1 MKVMASNDEILMEID
16 ENFLIETNEKVLLRE
31 KERTGKEVYI
41 EPVPK
46 NLARVFPKVSEY
58 GTSGNIEQDLIQK
71 ATAIMASVPWIQ
83 AFFDGN
89 RRTSIIAA
97 GTFLRDN
104 GYELDIS
111 PEEENTELREMLS
124 KIKKHRCD
132 LEPTIMKQLFL
143 YISERTKKYEPKT

>member
-1 MKVMASNDEILMEID
+1 MTLDDEIVMEID
-16 ENFLIETNEKVLLRE
+16 ENFLIETNKKILLRE
-31 KERTGKEVYI
+31 KKRTGKKVYI
-41 EPVPK
+41 EIIPQ

-71 ATAIMASVPWIQ
+71 AAAIMAAIPWTQ

-104 GYELDIS
+104 GYDLDIS

-124 KIKKHRCD
+124 EIKKHQHD
-132 LEPTIMKQLFL
+132 LDPTIMKQLFL
-143 YISERTKKYEPKT
+143 YISKRVNKYEPKT

>member
-1 MKVMASNDEILMEID
+1 MTSDDRIVMEIN

-31 KERTGKEVYI
+31 KERTGKVVYI
-41 EPVPK
+41 ETVPQ
-46 NLARVFPKVSEY
+46 NLAQVLPKVSEY
-58 GTSGNIEQDLIQK
+58 GNSGNIEEDLIQK
-71 ATAIMASVPWIQ
+71 AAAIMAAIPWIQ

-104 GYELDIS
+104 GYELDIG
-111 PEEENTELREMLS
+111 PEEENAELRKMLS
-124 KIKKHRCD
+124 EIKKHRRD

-143 YISERTKKYEPKT
+143 YISKRMNKYEPKT

>member
-1 MKVMASNDEILMEID
+1 MASDDEIVMEID
-16 ENFLIETNEKVLLRE
+16 ENFLIETNKKILLRE
-31 KERTGKEVYI
+31 KERTGKEVVI
-41 EPVPK
+41 EAVPQ

-71 ATAIMASVPWIQ
+71 TTAIMATIPWLQ

-89 RRTSIIAA
+89 RRTSIVAA

-111 PEEENTELREMLS
+111 PEEENIELRELLIE
-124 KIKKHRCD
+124 IKKHQRD

-143 YISERTKKYEPKT
+143 YISERMNKYEPKT

>member
-1 MKVMASNDEILMEID
+1 MVSDGKIVMKID
-16 ENFLIETNEKVLLRE
+16 ENFLIETNKKILLRE
-31 KERTGKEVYI
+31 EKRTGNKVYI
-41 EPVPK
+41 EIIPQ
-46 NLARVFPKVSEY
+46 NLTRVFPKVSEY

-71 ATAIMASVPWIQ
+71 ATAIMAAIPWTQ

-104 GYELDIS
+104 GYELNIS
-111 PEEENTELREMLS
+111 TEEENTELREMLS
-124 KIKKHRCD
+124 EIKKHQRD

-143 YISERTKKYEPKT
+143 YISERINKYEPKT

>member
-1 MKVMASNDEILMEID
+1 MVSDDKIVMEID
-16 ENFLIETNEKVLLRE
+16 ENFLIETNKKILLRE
-31 KERTGKEVYI
+31 KERTGKEVII
-41 EPVPK
+41 EAVPQ

-71 ATAIMASVPWIQ
+71 ATAIMAAIPWLQ

-89 RRTSIIAA
+89 RRTSIVAA

-111 PEEENTELREMLS
+111 PEEENIELREMLIE
-124 KIKKHRCD
+124 IKKHQRD

-143 YISERTKKYEPKT
+143 YISKRMNKYESKT

>member
-1 MKVMASNDEILMEID
+1 MASDDKIVMEID
-16 ENFLIETNEKVLLRE
+16 ETFLIETNKKILLRE
-31 KERTGKEVYI
+31 KKRTGKEVVI
-41 EPVPK
+41 EPVPQ
-46 NLARVFPKVSEY
+46 NLARVFPKVNEY

-71 ATAIMASVPWIQ
+71 ATAIMAAIPWLQ

-89 RRTSIIAA
+89 RRTSIVAA

-111 PEEENTELREMLS
+111 PEEENIELREMLIE
-124 KIKKHRCD
+124 IKKHQRD

-143 YISERTKKYEPKT
+143 YISKRVSKYESKT

>member
-1 MKVMASNDEILMEID
+1 MASDDKIVMEID
-16 ENFLIETNEKVLLRE
+16 ETFLIETNKKILLRE
-31 KERTGKEVYI
+31 NKRTGKEVFI
-41 EPVPK
+41 EVVPQ

-71 ATAIMASVPWIQ
+71 ATAIMAAIPWLQ

-89 RRTSIIAA
+89 RRTSIVAA

-111 PEEENTELREMLS
+111 PEEENIELREMLIE
-124 KIKKHRCD
+124 IKKHQRD
-132 LEPTIMKQLFL
+132 LEPTTMKQLFL
-143 YISERTKKYEPKT
+143 YISKRMNKYESKT

>member
-1 MKVMASNDEILMEID
+1 MASDKIVMEID
-16 ENFLIETNEKVLLRE
+16 ENFLSEINEKVLLRE
-31 KERTGKEVYI
+31 KERTGRKMYI
-41 EPVPK
+41 ETVPQ
-46 NLARVFPKVSEY
+46 NLVRVFPKVNEY
-58 GTSGNIEQDLIQK
+58 GTSGNTEQDLIQK
-71 ATAIMASVPWIQ
+71 AAAIMDAVPWTQ

-111 PEEENTELREMLS
+111 PEDENTELREMLS
-124 KIKKHRCD
+124 DIKKYQRD

-143 YISERTKKYEPKT
+143 YISKRMNKRESKT

>member
-1 MKVMASNDEILMEID
+1 MVSDDKIVMEID
-16 ENFLIETNEKVLLRE
+16 ETFLIETNKKILLRE
-31 KERTGKEVYI
+31 NKRTGKEVII
-41 EPVPK
+41 EAVPQ

-71 ATAIMASVPWIQ
+71 ATAIMAAIPWLQ

-89 RRTSIIAA
+89 RRTSIVAA

-111 PEEENTELREMLS
+111 PEEENIELREMLIE
-124 KIKKHRCD
+124 IKKHQRD

-143 YISERTKKYEPKT
+143 YVSERMNKYEPKT

>member
-1 MKVMASNDEILMEID
+1 MVLNDDIIMKID
-16 ENFLIETNEKVLLRE
+16 ENFLIETNRKVLLRE
-31 KERTGKEVYI
+31 EKRTGKKVFI
-41 EPVPK
+41 ETVHQ
-46 NLARVFPKVSEY
+46 NLARVFPKVNEY

-71 ATAIMASVPWIQ
+71 TAAIMAVIPWTQ

-89 RRTSIIAA
+89 RRTSIVAA

-111 PEEENTELREMLS
+111 PEEENAELRKMLS
-124 KIKKHRCD
+124 EIKKHRRD

-143 YISERTKKYEPKT
+143 YVSERINKYESKT

>member
-1 MKVMASNDEILMEID
+1 MVSDDKIVMEID
-16 ENFLIETNEKVLLRE
+16 ENFLIETNKKILLRE
-31 KERTGKEVYI
+31 KKRTGKEVVI
-41 EPVPK
+41 EAVPQ

-71 ATAIMASVPWIQ
+71 ATAIMAAIPWLQ

-89 RRTSIIAA
+89 RRTSIVAA

-111 PEEENTELREMLS
+111 PEEENIELREMLIE
-124 KIKKHRCD
+124 IKKHQRD

-143 YISERTKKYEPKT
+143 YISKRMNKYESKT

>member
-1 MKVMASNDEILMEID
+1 MVSDDKIVMEID
-16 ENFLIETNEKVLLRE
+16 ETFLIETNKKILLRE
-31 KERTGKEVYI
+31 NKRTGKEVSI
-41 EPVPK
+41 EVVPQ

-58 GTSGNIEQDLIQK
+58 GTSGNIKQDLIQK
-71 ATAIMASVPWIQ
+71 ATAIMAAIPWLQ

-89 RRTSIIAA
+89 RRTSIVAA

-111 PEEENTELREMLS
+111 TEEENIELREMLIE
-124 KIKKHRCD
+124 IKKHQRD

-143 YISERTKKYEPKT
+143 YVSERMNKYEPKT

>member
-1 MKVMASNDEILMEID
+1 MVSDNGIVMEID
-16 ENFLIETNEKVLLRE
+16 ENFLIETNKKILLRE
-31 KERTGKEVYI
+31 KKRTGNKVYI
-41 EPVPK
+41 ETIPQ
-46 NLARVFPKVSEY
+46 NLARILPKVSEY

-71 ATAIMASVPWIQ
+71 ATAIMAAIPWTQ

-111 PEEENTELREMLS
+111 PEEENTELRALLS
-124 KIKKHRCD
+124 EIKKHQRD

-143 YISERTKKYEPKT
+143 YISERINKYEPKT

>member
-1 MKVMASNDEILMEID
+1 MVSDDEIVMEID
-16 ENFLIETNEKVLLRE
+16 ENFLIETNKKILLRE
-31 KERTGKEVYI
+31 KERTGKEVVI
-41 EPVPK
+41 EAVPQ

-58 GTSGNIEQDLIQK
+58 GTCGNIEKDLIQK
-71 ATAIMASVPWIQ
+71 ATAIMAAIPWLQ

-89 RRTSIIAA
+89 RRTSIVAA

-111 PEEENTELREMLS
+111 PEEENIELREMLIE
-124 KIKKHRCD
+124 IKKHQRD

-143 YISERTKKYEPKT
+143 YISERINKYEPKT

>member
-1 MKVMASNDEILMEID
+1 MASDDKIVMEID
-16 ENFLIETNEKVLLRE
+16 ETFLIETNKKILLRE
-31 KERTGKEVYI
+31 KERTGKEVGI
-41 EPVPK
+41 EVVPQ
-46 NLARVFPKVSEY
+46 NLARVFPKVNEY

-71 ATAIMASVPWIQ
+71 ATAIMAAIPWLQ

-89 RRTSIIAA
+89 RRTSIVAA

-111 PEEENTELREMLS
+111 PEEENIELREMLIE
-124 KIKKHRCD
+124 IKKHQRD

-143 YISERTKKYEPKT
+143 YISKRMNKYESKT

>member
-1 MKVMASNDEILMEID
+1 MASDDEIIMEID
-16 ENFLIETNEKVLLRE
+16 ENFLIETNQKVLLRE
-31 KERTGKEVYI
+31 EKRTGKKVYI
-41 EPVPK
+41 ETVPQ
-46 NLARVFPKVSEY
+46 NLARVIPKVSEY
-58 GTSGNIEQDLIQK
+58 GTSGNMKQDLIQK
-71 ATAIMASVPWIQ
+71 AAAIMAAIPWTQ

-124 KIKKHRCD
+124 EIKKHRRD

-143 YISERTKKYEPKT
+143 YISKRINKYEPKT

>member
-1 MKVMASNDEILMEID
+1 MEID
-16 ENFLIETNEKVLLRE
+16 ENFLIEINKKILLRE
-31 KERTGKEVYI
+31 KKRTGKEVVI
-41 EPVPK
+41 EAVPQ

-71 ATAIMASVPWIQ
+71 ATAIMAAIPWLQ

-89 RRTSIIAA
+89 RRTSIVAA

-111 PEEENTELREMLS
+111 PEEENIELREMLIE
-124 KIKKHRCD
+124 IKKHQRD

-143 YISERTKKYEPKT
+143 YISKRVNKYESKT

>member
-1 MKVMASNDEILMEID
+1 MVSDDKIVMEID
-16 ENFLIETNEKVLLRE
+16 ETFLIETNKKILLRE
-31 KERTGKEVYI
+31 NKRTGKEVSI
-41 EPVPK
+41 EVVPQ

-71 ATAIMASVPWIQ
+71 ATAIMAAIPWLQ

-89 RRTSIIAA
+89 RRTSIVAA

-111 PEEENTELREMLS
+111 PEEENIELREMLIE
-124 KIKKHRCD
+124 IKKHQRD

-143 YISERTKKYEPKT
+143 YISERMNKYEPKT

>member
-1 MKVMASNDEILMEID
+1 MVSDDGIVMEID
-16 ENFLIETNEKVLLRE
+16 ENFLIEINKKILLRE
-31 KERTGKEVYI
+31 KKRTGNKVYI
-41 EPVPK
+41 ETVPQ
-46 NLARVFPKVSEY
+46 NLARIFPKVSEY

-71 ATAIMASVPWIQ
+71 TAAIMAVIPWTQ

-89 RRTSIIAA
+89 RRTSIVAA

-111 PEEENTELREMLS
+111 PEEENAELRKMLS
-124 KIKKHRCD
+124 EIKKHRRD

-143 YISERTKKYEPKT
+143 YVSERINKYESKT

>member
-1 MKVMASNDEILMEID
+1 MKIMTLDDEIVMEID
-16 ENFLIETNEKVLLRE
+16 ENFLIETNKKILLRE
-31 KERTGKEVYI
+31 KKRTGKKVYI
-41 EPVPK
+41 EIVPQ
-46 NLARVFPKVSEY
+46 NLARVFLKVSEY

-71 ATAIMASVPWIQ
+71 ATALMAAIPWTQ

-104 GYELDIS
+104 GYDLDIS
-111 PEEENTELREMLS
+111 PEEENIELREMLS
-124 KIKKHRCD
+124 EIKKHQHN

-143 YISERTKKYEPKT
+143 YISERMSKYEPKT

>member
-1 MKVMASNDEILMEID
+1 MKVMASNDEIVIDID

-31 KERTGKEVYI
+31 KERTGKNVYI
-41 EPVPK
+41 ETVQK
-46 NLARVFPKVSEY
+46 NLVRVFPKVSEY
-58 GTSGNIEQDLIQK
+58 GTSGILEQDLIEK
-71 ATAIMASVPWIQ
+71 ATAIMVAIPWLQ

-111 PEEENTELREMLS
+111 PEEENSKLREMLS
-124 KIKKHRCD
+124 EIKKHQSD

-143 YISERTKKYEPKT
+143 YISERTKKYESKT